1 MNDLLSN
8 PLIPARDYVAIRI
21 NSPAPAG
28 EDENQPPSGQD
39 ETNQPAGSS
48 NNGAGSSQE
57 EDDFESLGLL
67 TQYIGPPVATAD
79 QTTVHR
85 TNPDEREIDRI
96 TAEFK
101 SKYEN
106 LVDSLDRAKGHRT
119 SLGQAK
125 QRGRTPAKL
134 QISIRPMVVNRENP
148 EFQGN
153 WERAVKQSE
162 GILLDTLINHLDSL
176 SFSELPLSGL
186 GFCFSVF
193 LTLLEGLLQQG
204 RGSARV
210 YLLDSLPSFL
220 GFISNFLIRR
230 LYEQPKRTKP
240 ITIDCIIQITLH
252 KYCTMYS
259 PL

>member
-148 EFQGN
+148 KFQGN

-162 GILLDTLINHLDSL
+162 GILLDTLINHLDSFIQ
-176 SFSELPLSGL
+176 STNEKIRNEAKDTWQRIKQIDASRAA
-186 GFCFSVF
+186 
-193 LTLLEGLLQQG
+193 TLLQEALQQCEEN
-204 RGSARV
+204 RKAKAETR
-210 YLLDSLPSFL
+210 
-220 GFISNFLIRR
+220 
-230 LYEQPKRTKP
+230 KRKREEALKKTTTKKNK
-240 ITIDCIIQITLH
+240 TNDN
-252 KYCTMYS
+252 
-259 PL
+259 